1 MKKIFN
7 VIGICALISYLFI
20 FPSCK
25 ESYDEDEL
33 LRDIEKKKI
42 ELEKEKTFVFA
53 GDTFQLPARI
63 NQIDSTKVM
72 SYSYDDITYTYYY
85 SFNASDKEAIKQQ
98 LFELTSKLSE
108 YGNFELHREN
118 IYMLVTPLNEALTE
132 VSSDDATD
140 WYFVGSN
147 GMLYNISFDSDSENP
162 NFSIGEYMYRLNE
175 DNTLYIPLPPSIH
188 PIVVSD

>member
-20 FPSCK
+20 FPSCE

-33 LRDIEKKKI
+33 LSDIEKKKI

-53 GDTFQLPARI
+53 GDTFHLPAKI
-63 NQIDSTKVM
+63 TQIDSSNSFCEPEEVNLT
-72 SYSYDDITYTYYY
+72 Y
-85 SFNASDKEAIKQQ
+85 SFKASDKEAIKQQ

>member
-53 GDTFQLPARI
+53 RDTFHLPAKI
-63 NQIDSTKVM
+63 TQIDSSTSFCEPKEVNL
-72 SYSYDDITYTYYY
+72 TY
-85 SFNASDKEAIKQQ
+85 SFNASNKEAIMHS
-98 LFELTSKLSE
+98 LFDLTSKLSDF
-108 YGNFELHREN
+108 GNFELDRGEKFF
-118 IYMLVTPLNEALTE
+118 IYGDTPLKDAKID
-132 VSSDDATD
+132 VSDDATR
-140 WYFVGSN
+140 WYYVGSN
-147 GMLYNISFDSDSENP
+147 GKIYYVFFYELLGESYFVITNGSFQID
-162 NFSIGEYMYRLNE
+162 E
-175 DNTLYIPLPPSIH
+175 DYIMQW
-188 PIVVSD
+188 PILCF

>member
-7 VIGICALISYLFI
+7 VIGICALMSYLFI

-25 ESYDEDEL
+25 ESYDEEEL
-33 LRDIEKKKI
+33 LSDIEKKKI

-63 NQIDSTKVM
+63 KKIDSTYVYGIIDS
-72 SYSYDDITYTYYY
+72 SYTY
-85 SFNASDKEAIKQQ
+85 SFNASDREAIKQQ
-98 LFELTSKLSE
+98 LFELTSKISE

-118 IYMLVTPLNEALTE
+118 IYMWVTPLNEALTE

-147 GMLYNISFDSDSENP
+147 GMLYNISFDSDSEIP
-162 NFSIGEYMYRLNE
+162 NFSIGKRIYTLNE
-175 DNTLYIPLPPSIH
+175 DNTLYIPLPPLTH
-188 PIVVSD
+188 PIVVFD

>member
-7 VIGICALISYLFI
+7 VIGICALMSYLFI

-25 ESYDEDEL
+25 ESYDEEEL
-33 LRDIEKKKI
+33 LSDIEKKKI

-63 NQIDSTKVM
+63 KKIDSTYVYGIIDS
-72 SYSYDDITYTYYY
+72 SYTY
-85 SFNASDKEAIKQQ
+85 SFNASDREAIKQH

-108 YGNFELHREN
+108 YGNFELDRQY
-118 IYMLVTPLNEALTE
+118 IYLGVTPLSEAKI
-132 VSSDDATD
+132 DASIDASNDVTY

-147 GMLYNISFDSDSENP
+147 GNLYYISFDSDSEIP
-162 NFSIGEYMYRLNE
+162 NFSIGKRTYTLNE
-175 DNTLYIPLPPSIH
+175 DNTLDIPMPPSIH

>member
-7 VIGICALISYLFI
+7 VIGICALMSYLFI

-25 ESYDEDEL
+25 ESYDEEEL
-33 LRDIEKKKI
+33 LSDIEKKKI

-53 GDTFQLPARI
+53 GDTFHLPAKI
-63 NQIDSTKVM
+63 TQIDSSNSFCEPKEVNLT
-72 SYSYDDITYTYYY
+72 Y
-85 SFNASDKEAIKQQ
+85 SFNASNKEAIMHS
-98 LFELTSKLSE
+98 LFDLTSKLSE
-108 YGNFELHREN
+108 YGNFDLNREKKFFR
-118 IYMLVTPLNEALTE
+118 LEVTPLSEAKIE
-132 VSSDDATD
+132 VSNDATH

-147 GMLYNISFDSDSENP
+147 GRLYNISFDSDSETP
-162 NFSIGEYMYRLNE
+162 NFSIGEFLYRLNE

>member
-7 VIGICALISYLFI
+7 VIGICVLMSYLFI

-33 LRDIEKKKI
+33 LRDIEKKKHEI
-42 ELEKEKTFVFA
+42 DLKEKTFVFA

-63 NQIDSTKVM
+63 KQIDSTYVYGFAK
-72 SYSYDDITYTYYY
+72 DTTYTY
-85 SFNASDKEAIKQQ
+85 SFNVSDKEEIKQN
-98 LFELTSKLSE
+98 LYELTSKLSE

-118 IYMLVTPLNEALTE
+118 IYLGVTPLNEAITE
-132 VSSDDATD
+132 VSSEDATY

-147 GMLYNISFDSDSENP
+147 GSLYYISFDSEVP
-162 NFSIGEYMYRLNE
+162 KFSIGEYMFTLNE
-175 DNTLYIPLPPSIH
+175 DNTLFIPIGPSIH